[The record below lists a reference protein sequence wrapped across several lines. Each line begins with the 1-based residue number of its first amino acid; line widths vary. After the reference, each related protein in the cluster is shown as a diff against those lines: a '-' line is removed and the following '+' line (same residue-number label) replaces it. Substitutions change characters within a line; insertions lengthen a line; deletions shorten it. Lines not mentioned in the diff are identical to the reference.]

1 MRFLKEGTGRWAVPT
16 VLAAVLATALLVTPV
31 IGKGG
36 KSVTPKKMNKT
47 IAKKTNVTQLA
58 ISGAR
63 NLTTAQTVIGTLS
76 LSQGN
81 YDVRSTFDVRQN
93 VATAN
98 TSCILRLN
106 GVGQDQSDTF
116 TGTQTQ
122 TAQSSVAMEV
132 SGRAKAATSA
142 QLLCSSSAAAD
153 VNHAEI
159 TALKVPGAKLIR
171 G

>member
-1 MRFLKEGTGRWAVPT
+1 MGVVRDRPMRWVVPAA
-16 VLAAVLATALLVTPV
+16 LAAVLAAALLVTPV
-31 IGKGG
+31 IGAGTG
-36 KSVTPKKMNKT
+36 VTAKKVNTT

-58 ISGAR
+58 ISGLK
-63 NLTTAQTVIGTLS
+63 NLSTSLSTLGTLK

-93 VATAN
+93 AAN
-98 TSCILRLN
+98 ANVSCVLRLN

-116 TGTQTQ
+116 TGTGTVS
-122 TAQSSVAMEV
+122 AQSSVSMEV

-159 TALKVPGAKLIR
+159 TALKVPSAKLIR